1 MGASF
6 IITVNTH
13 FRAMT
18 EIIRRKL
25 VNPRLQIKPNK
36 IVTFSVKNKRLKP
49 KPYTTINSLS
59 FYIMGV
65 QFFNQS
71 FEKSTW
77 NSVKIY
83 YFVNATK

>member
-1 MGASF
+1 M
-6 IITVNTH
+6 
-13 FRAMT
+13 
-18 EIIRRKL
+18 
-25 VNPRLQIKPNK
+25 
-36 IVTFSVKNKRLKP
+36 VTFPVKNKRLKP

-59 FYIMGV
+59 FYIVGV